1 MTQVFSDSGIRREI
15 IIKFETAL
23 DHLTGEE
30 AGLALT
36 ALNDMPEV
44 LDAIYL
50 TGIGKKNRPCCLLQV
65 LCHNADEDIVAK
77 AIFRHTH
84 SLGLRRMEVERIVLP
99 RFACDAEIAGRTI
112 PAKAY
117 GLENRVYL
125 RPEADAV
132 QNLAAELGTGA
143 PALRIVQKND
153 EPGMQ
158 YGNPAFGGE

>member
-1 MTQVFSDSGIRREI
+1 MMPYFQDSALKRET

-30 AGLALT
+30 SGLALT

-65 LCHNADEDIVAK
+65 LCHKMDEEIVAR

-84 SLGLRRMEVERIVLP
+84 TLGLRRMEVERIVLP
-99 RFACDAEIAGRTI
+99 RFACEAEIAGVKI

-117 GLENRVYL
+117 ELENRGYL
-125 RPEADAV
+125 RPEADAI
-132 QNLAAELGTGA
+132 QTLAAKLGAGA
-143 PALRIVQKND
+143 PALRIIQKK
-153 EPGMQ
+153 
-158 YGNPAFGGE
+158 

>member
-1 MTQVFSDSGIRREI
+1 MTQDCSDVSIKRET

-30 AGLALT
+30 AGLAIT

-65 LCHNADEDIVAK
+65 LCHNTEEEIVAK

-84 SLGLRRMEVERIVLP
+84 TLGLRRMEVERMVLP
-99 RFACDAEIAGRTI
+99 RFACGAEIDGEKI

-117 GLENRVYL
+117 ELENRIYL
-125 RPEADAV
+125 RPEADAIQV
-132 QNLAAELGTGA
+132 LSAKLAIGA
-143 PALRIVQKND
+143 PALRINQKK
-153 EPGMQ
+153 
-158 YGNPAFGGE
+158 